1 MVPLNTTML
10 SASTLL
16 SFGSLVTS
24 SSFYIIC
31 GLLPQGLTRRDGENG
46 SITASECGSV
56 NIGLCSI
63 LESGREC
70 RGRRTLQLTEFEMA
84 RGMLVMNPREI

>member
-1 MVPLNTTML
+1 ML

-46 SITASECGSV
+46 SIIASECGAV
-56 NIGLCSI
+56 NIGLCRFWRVGGSAEAEEACKWQSLRW
-63 LESGREC
+63 LEEC
-70 RGRRTLQLTEFEMA
+70 W
-84 RGMLVMNPREI
+84 